1 MQHVSDPLALKASEV
16 LREPAN
22 GFIRVLQALKVAGVR
37 FTLPAGKER
46 LQAAAQQ
53 ALVHL
58 VEQSE
63 AVQGSPSG
71 QRVLAVHAEAIAG
84 WLECLT
90 TDLVLVPT
98 DQGVEDDYYL
108 EVGHQRAGYL
118 YRAGDGTWTVGVM
131 TTLSTGDVGPFAQG
145 LVSQSAAQ
153 DFALQHLPK

>member
-1 MQHVSDPLALKASEV
+1 M
-16 LREPAN
+16 
-22 GFIRVLQALKVAGVR
+22 LQALKVAGVR
-37 FTLPAGKER
+37 ITAPAGQER

-63 AVQGSPSG
+63 AVQGNPSG
-71 QRVLAVHAEAIAG
+71 QRVLSLHAEAIAV
-84 WLECLT
+84 WLEGLT
-90 TDLVLVPT
+90 TAMVLVPT

-108 EVGHQRAGYL
+108 EVGNQRAGYL

-131 TTLSTGDVGPFAQG
+131 TALSAGDIGPFAQG

-153 DFALQHLPK
+153 DFACQHLPK